1 MPDKNE
7 MEPVGS
13 SSENFIS
20 EAYFGTAEQT
30 FFKSAY
36 DEKSF
41 RSPYNP
47 DKLWEKTGDYSIYE
61 EMLEDDQVS
70 ICSKLKKDLI
80 IGAGF
85 DIVADGDDDQEDA
98 IKFINKMFESDID
111 GQFLNRLEEMLNC
124 YDFGFSL
131 TEKVFKKKDNGFVTL
146 KSLKTRHPNT
156 WLIYQDD
163 HGNITKFEQRGASA
177 TIDVPPVS
185 LVHMIANERF
195 QNPYGTSD
203 LRTCY
208 NAWFAKRQVIRFYA
222 IFLEKSASPIPV
234 GKVHKNTDQDMRDK
248 ILRILKNFQT
258 KTAIVIPKEMEIEF
272 LEAKSSGEAY
282 SKAINIFNMFIGR
295 SLFVPDLLGLTGSET
310 GGGSFSLGKEQIKIF
325 FMHIIRRRTY
335 LEAIIQKH
343 FIDPICKYN
352 FGEMEYYPRFKLKPI
367 DDMEA
372 VELAKLWLDSV
383 KSKVFKPT
391 EEEINYFRMLCKFPE
406 GEVEIPEMVAPIPP
420 GQPMPNNP
428 SGKPPEEMDPELETD
443 SEEVDPE
450 EKKTFGKVFN
460 LPKGD
465 YYKKCDFKAIEAKL
479 DDYDNSIV
487 KEVQPVLNKIYTD
500 IYDQIKKKRILET
513 KDITRVDDIK
523 VKYLKELKTILKAS
537 FMGIYKDGQ
546 TQAQSELLKANFRQ
560 PTTSEEFL
568 QLLEDETYS
577 YIGDWEYSVTK
588 SVKQEL
594 VKAIKDGKPLS
605 SVLDILDDEGK
616 QLSEVS
622 IERYARTKHTEVM
635 NRGRLEFF
643 ESTGV
648 VAAYQYSAIL
658 DDRTSEICR
667 GLHGKIFKAGTE
679 PVPPTHFNCRSV
691 LVPITKYEEF
701 EVDTHV
707 GKTPINE
714 FIEENKGKGFSIK

>member
-1 MPDKNE
+1 MPEALESE
-7 MEPVGS
+7 MEPIS
-13 SSENFIS
+13 SSSDNMIEEI
-20 EAYFGTAEQT
+20 YFGTAEKT
-30 FFKSAY
+30 FFKSPLVADSY
-36 DEKSF
+36 KA
-41 RSPYNP
+41 PYNP
-47 DKLWEKTGDYSIYE
+47 DKLWQKSGDYSIYE

-80 IGAGF
+80 LGPGF
-85 DIVADGDDDQEDA
+85 EIVADGDDDQEDA
-98 IKFINKMFESDID
+98 IEFITKMFESDID

-131 TEKVFKKKDNGFVTL
+131 TEKVFQKKENGFVGL
-146 KSLKTRHPNT
+146 KSLKTRHPNS
-156 WLIYQDD
+156 WLIHQDD
-163 HGNITKFEQRGASA
+163 HGNIIKFEQRSSQGD
-177 TIDVPPVS
+177 IDVPAKS
-185 LVHMIANERF
+185 LIHMIANEKF
-195 QNPYGTSD
+195 QNPYGISD

-208 NAWFAKRQVIRFYA
+208 NAWFSKRQVIRYYG
-222 IFLEKSASPIPV
+222 IFLEKAASPIPV
-234 GKVHKNTDQDMRDK
+234 GKVEKSTSQAIRDK
-248 ILRILKNFQT
+248 ILTILKNFQT
-258 KTAIVIPKEMEIEF
+258 KTAIVIPKEMEVEF
-272 LEAKSSGEAY
+272 LEAKSAGEAY

-325 FMHIIRRRTY
+325 FMHIYRRRAY
-335 LEAIIQKH
+335 LEAIVQKH
-343 FIDPICKYN
+343 FIEPICKYN
-352 FGEMEYYPRFKLKPI
+352 FGEMEYYPRFKLKAL

-372 VELAKLWLDSV
+372 VELSKVWLDAV
-383 KSKVFKPT
+383 KSKVFQAT

-406 GEVEIPEMVAPIPP
+406 GEVIIPQPAPSPF
-420 GQPMPNNP
+420 GQPPVPSNP
-428 SGKPPEEMDPELETD
+428 EDKSEQMMEENDIEDIE
-443 SEEVDPE
+443 SED
-450 EKKTFGKVFN
+450 KKTFGKIFN

-465 YYKKCDFKAIEAKL
+465 YYKKVDFKAIEAKL
-479 DDYDNSIV
+479 DDYDNSIL
-487 KEVQPVLNKIYTD
+487 KEVQPVVNKIYAD
-500 IYDQIKKKRILET
+500 IYDQITKKKILDK

-523 VKYLKELKTILKAS
+523 IKYLKELKTILKAS

-577 YIGDWEYSVTK
+577 YIGDWEYNVTK

-594 VKAIKDGKPLS
+594 IKAIKDGKPLS

-616 QLSEVS
+616 QLSETS
-622 IERYARTKHTEVM
+622 LERYSRTKHTEVM

-643 ESTGV
+643 GSTGV

-658 DDRTSEICR
+658 DDRTSDICR

-679 PVPPTHFNCRSV
+679 PVPPMHFNCRSV